1 MDVDLFFGP
10 GYDMLSLDEM
20 LEGDI
25 KYSVELG
32 LELKENS
39 LSGPGDLCS
48 VADRGSLDWGD
59 LNHSTLDLLGVDT
72 TPGMMVN
79 PKWVIPS
86 LEKTT
91 QIKDESNGIKEEIKS
106 ECEDNAVIDDETDEG
121 NFGLSSVEQEDDEDE
136 EEEEE
141 DQEAE
146 DSEEEEVVSK
156 LDGTTLWN
164 RMLNRPIQPIKSQ
177 RVGVINTQKAEPI
190 LPRNTMKKEGISLL
204 RVNSKVSISNKSGKI
219 LKSAEQQ
226 LQSNSL
232 KRTQQHM
239 IVHSRQQSGSVIR
252 VKPLETMKVT
262 SRIVKSPIITSDNVK
277 KQILVTNGTGQSPNN
292 GRIIQTIKTKA
303 PISNTSNNAN
313 NSRSVLVKR
322 FLNIESYPKPAYS
335 YSCLIAMALKNSVTG
350 SLPVSEIYNFMCEHF
365 PYFKSAPSGWK
376 NSVRHNLSL
385 NKCFEKIE
393 KGGPTGS
400 GCRKGCL
407 WAMNP
412 DKISKMDDEV
422 AKWSKKDPNAIRR
435 AMKYPEDLEKL
446 ERGDMKIG
454 FSRTITI
461 EDECEDE
468 DERSEVED
476 ESGRESCEEE
486 EEEEEDEE
494 DEDENDRQIESCGG
508 EELDSEDEGEVP
520 PSLRPF
526 DQNNRLDFPH
536 SRHSSV
542 LSSSR
547 LPLDLSDEMYEELDL
562 LHQVVSSEEE
572 SEVFNV
578 SQAKRP
584 RLQCVLS
591 PVHRQ
596 P

>member
-164 RMLNRPIQPIKSQ
+164 R
-177 RVGVINTQKAEPI
+177 
-190 LPRNTMKKEGISLL
+190 
-204 RVNSKVSISNKSGKI
+204 I

-596 P
+596 PVRPV

>member
-1 MDVDLFFGP
+1 MHNKMTFYNKVVTNIIIMDVDLFFGP

-164 RMLNRPIQPIKSQ
+164 R
-177 RVGVINTQKAEPI
+177 
-190 LPRNTMKKEGISLL
+190 
-204 RVNSKVSISNKSGKI
+204 I

-596 P
+596 PVRPV

>member
-39 LSGPGDLCS
+39 LSGPGDLAT
-48 VADRGSLDWGD
+48 VTDRGTLDWGD
-59 LNHSTLDLLGVDT
+59 IYHSSLDFPGIDT

-86 LEKTT
+86 LEKTP
-91 QIKDESNGIKEEIKS
+91 IKEEPVDIKEEIKS
-106 ECEDNAVIDDETDEG
+106 EPEDSIIAEEEHEESNVMCQEE
-121 NFGLSSVEQEDDEDE
+121 EDDDDE
-136 EEEEE
+136 EEEEDEEEVDDDDEEEEDE
-141 DQEAE
+141 DQEGDDTE
-146 DSEEEEVVSK
+146 DQDEEPLK
-156 LDGTTLWN
+156 PGQTIWN
-164 RMLNRPIQPIKSQ
+164 RL
-177 RVGVINTQKAEPI
+177 
-190 LPRNTMKKEGISLL
+190 
-204 RVNSKVSISNKSGKI
+204 
-219 LKSAEQQ
+219 LKSAEHQLHGGSIKRTQHVAVQSRHQPHANFIKFKSVDSIIKQQQQHQQQQQ
-226 LQSNSL
+226 LQ
-232 KRTQQHM
+232 
-239 IVHSRQQSGSVIR
+239 
-252 VKPLETMKVT
+252 T
-262 SRIVKSPIITSDNVK
+262 SRIIKSPVVSTDSIK
-277 KQILVTNGTGQSPNN
+277 KTILVNNVSTQSNHNN
-292 GRIIQTIKTKA
+292 IRTIQTIKTKA
-303 PISNTSNNAN
+303 PIANVN
-313 NSRSVLVKR
+313 NSNCNNNNDNARSVLVKR

-365 PYFKSAPSGWK
+365 PYFVSAPSGWK

-393 KGGPTGS
+393 KGGPAGS

-435 AMKYPEDLEKL
+435 AMKYPENLEKL
-446 ERGDMKIG
+446 ERGDLKIG
-454 FSRTITI
+454 YSHRTIKL
-461 EDECEDE
+461 EEYGEE
-468 DERSEVED
+468 DERSEVD
-476 ESGRESCEEE
+476 EESVRESCEEEDDE
-486 EEEEEDEE
+486 EEEEEDE
-494 DEDENDRQIESCGG
+494 RQIESCGG

-526 DQNNRLDFPH
+526 DQNNRLAEFSH
-536 SRHSSV
+536 SRHNSQSA
-542 LSSSR
+542 SR
-547 LPLDLSDEMYEELDL
+547 LTLDLSEEMYEELDL
-562 LHQVVSSEEE
+562 LNQVVSSEEE
-572 SEVFNV
+572 ADLFNV

-596 P
+596 PVRPV